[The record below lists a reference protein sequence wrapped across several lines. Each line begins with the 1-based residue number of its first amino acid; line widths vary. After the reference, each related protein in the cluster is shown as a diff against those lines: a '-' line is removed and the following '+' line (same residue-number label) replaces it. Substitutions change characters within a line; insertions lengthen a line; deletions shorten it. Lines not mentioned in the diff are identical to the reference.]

1 MPWGMAVEGLKPQS
15 LLEGVPLHAMG
26 DGCKGLESTEF
37 ACGGGAF
44 KCHNACLYMPQGM
57 ANGGVKAQSL
67 TVQGMPLHAMKDSCK
82 GLESPELA

>member
-1 MPWGMAVEGLKPQS
+1 MDVGVDGIKHRACLYMPWGMAVEGLKPQS

-44 KCHNACLYMPQGM
+44 KCHNACLYMP
-57 ANGGVKAQSL
+57 
-67 TVQGMPLHAMKDSCK
+67 
-82 GLESPELA
+82 

>member
-44 KCHNACLYMPQGM
+44 KCHNACLYMP
-57 ANGGVKAQSL
+57 
-67 TVQGMPLHAMKDSCK
+67 
-82 GLESPELA
+82 